1 MALYVNYNYFIFDM
15 DGTLADTSPGVFA
28 GVRLTLREMG
38 EPPVPE
44 NELHRFIGPPLHQSF
59 HDICGMDE
67 KKAMEAT
74 LRFRSFYKVKG
85 VFQSNLYSGMETLLR
100 TLKADGHKLMV
111 ATLKREEQAKS
122 LVNHLGI
129 ADCFTAVVGSDDAE
143 QRTKKDTIEIAMSL
157 SGISSCEGVLMIGD
171 SEFDAIGAAQAGVDF
186 CAATYGFG
194 LPPEALKKHP
204 YKLQIASPLELL
216 EKI

>member
-67 KKAMEAT
+67 KK
-74 LRFRSFYKVKG
+74 G
-85 VFQSNLYSGMETLLR
+85 NG
-100 TLKADGHKLMV
+100 
-111 ATLKREEQAKS
+111 
-122 LVNHLGI
+122 
-129 ADCFTAVVGSDDAE
+129 
-143 QRTKKDTIEIAMSL
+143 
-157 SGISSCEGVLMIGD
+157 GD
-171 SEFDAIGAAQAGVDF
+171 SSVPQLLQSKG
-186 CAATYGFG
+186 GFS
-194 LPPEALKKHP
+194 K
-204 YKLQIASPLELL
+204 QPL
-216 EKI
+216 